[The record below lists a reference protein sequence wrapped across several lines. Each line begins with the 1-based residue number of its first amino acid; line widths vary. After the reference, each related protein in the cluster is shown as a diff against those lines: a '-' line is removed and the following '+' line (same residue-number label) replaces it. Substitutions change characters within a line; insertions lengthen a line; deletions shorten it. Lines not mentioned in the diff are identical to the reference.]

1 MAYIKKNP
9 HEGQTLQKSFTFLS
23 MEIHICQITITNM
36 QFKYFKKLANFIKNL
51 ATNRHFSY
59 FQ

>member
-9 HEGQTLQKSFTFLS
+9 HEGKTLQKALLSLS

-36 QFKYFKKLANFIKNL
+36 QFIYLKKLANFIKKNL
-51 ATNRHFSY
+51 ANNRHFS
-59 FQ
+59 